1 LRSDAIKKGPDRAPH
16 RSLLRACGLGG
27 EDFSKPFI
35 GIASSQVDI
44 VPGHIH
50 LHEFSAVVKSAVRE
64 AGGIPFEFNCIAVDD
79 GIAMGHPGMRYSL
92 PSRELIADSVETML
106 QAHQFDGVIC
116 IPNCDKTVPGMIM
129 GAIRVNIPT
138 IFVSGGPMKTGRTR
152 EGAPIDLVS
161 IYEGVGRYQAGFIT
175 EQQLTELE
183 ERACPS
189 CGSCAGLFT
198 ANSMNCL
205 CEALGLALP
214 GNGTVLA
221 NSPERIKL
229 LRRAGGQIMSLITA
243 NLKPRDIVTA
253 EAIDN
258 ALALDMAMGGS
269 TNTILHTLAIA
280 KEAQVDY
287 PLGRINE
294 IATRTPHICKL
305 SPASDYRMQDLH
317 RAGGVS
323 ALLKE
328 LSKKD
333 GTLHLDQMTVTM
345 NTLGDNVS
353 SAKVAD
359 PQVIRPV
366 SNPHSHHG
374 GIAILYG
381 SLAPRGALCKT
392 GAVSPA
398 MMKHRG
404 PARVFDSE
412 DDASIAIHKAS
423 IKEGDVVVVRYEG
436 PKGGPGMREM
446 LTLTATLAGMGL
458 GNKVAL
464 VTDGRFSGATRGVC
478 IGHVSPEAAAGG
490 PISCLRDGDPIDI
503 DLEHYRLDVGLDSAE
518 IEARLKHPRP
528 PPSRATSGYLARYA
542 ALVGPAD
549 EGATLRQT
557 VFKNQG
563 DT

>member
-1 LRSDAIKKGPDRAPH
+1 MRSDAIKQGPERAPH
-16 RSLLRACGLGG
+16 RSLLRACGISA

-35 GIASSQVDI
+35 AIATSQVDI
-44 VPGHIH
+44 VPGHVH
-50 LHEFSAVVKSAVRE
+50 LHEFSAIVKSAVRE
-64 AGGIPFEFNCIAVDD
+64 AGGVPFEFNTIAVDD

-106 QAHQFDGVIC
+106 QAHQFDGVVC
-116 IPNCDKTVPGMIM
+116 IPNCDKVVPGMVM
-129 GAIRVNIPT
+129 GAVRVNIPT
-138 IFVSGGPMKTGRTR
+138 IFVSGGPMETGRTG
-152 EGAPIDLVS
+152 EGAPIDLASV
-161 IYEGVGRYQAGFIT
+161 YEGVGRYHAGFIT

-205 CEALGLALP
+205 CEAIGLALP
-214 GNGTVLA
+214 GNGTILA
-221 NSPERIKL
+221 NSPGRIEL
-229 LRRAGGQIMSLITA
+229 LRRAGRQIISLVA
-243 NLKPRDIVTA
+243 GDLKPRDIITA

-258 ALALDMAMGGS
+258 AFALDMAMGGS

-280 KEAQVDY
+280 KEAEVAY

-294 IATRTPHICKL
+294 IAKRTPHICKL

-317 RAGGVS
+317 RAGGVG
-323 ALLKE
+323 AVLRE

-333 GTLHLDQMTVTM
+333 GALHLDQMTVTM
-345 NTLGDNVS
+345 KTLGDNIS
-353 SAKVAD
+353 DAKVAD

-381 SLAPRGALCKT
+381 SLAPRGAVCKT
-392 GAVSPA
+392 GAVDSE
-398 MMKHRG
+398 MMKHKG

-412 DDASIAIHKAS
+412 DDASNAILEGS

-446 LTLTATLAGMGL
+446 LTLTANLVGMGL
-458 GNKVAL
+458 GARVAL
-464 VTDGRFSGATRGVC
+464 VTDGRFSGASRGAC

-490 PISCLRDGDPIDI
+490 PISCLKDGDPIEI
-503 DLEHYRLDVGLDSAE
+503 DLIHYRLDVDLDPDE
-518 IEARLKHPRP
+518 IKARQKHQHRS
-528 PPSRATSGYLARYA
+528 PSRANSGYLARYA
-542 ALVGPAD
+542 ALVGSAD
-549 EGATLRQT
+549 EGAILKAC
-557 VFKNQG
+557 VLDNQG

>member
-1 LRSDAIKKGPDRAPH
+1 LRSDTIKKGPERAPH
-16 RSLLRACGLGG
+16 RSLLRACGLSA

-35 GIASSQVDI
+35 AIASSQADI

-50 LHEFSAVVKSAVRE
+50 LREFSTIEKSAVRE

-106 QAHQFDGVIC
+106 QAHQFDGVVC
-116 IPNCDKTVPGMIM
+116 IPNCDKIVPGMIM

-138 IFVSGGPMKTGRTR
+138 IFVSGGPMETGHTK
-152 EGAPIDLVS
+152 EGAPMDLASV
-161 IYEGVGRYQAGFIT
+161 YEAVGRYQAGFIN
-175 EQQLTELE
+175 EQELTQLE

-205 CEALGLALP
+205 CEAIGLALP
-214 GNGTVLA
+214 GNGTIVA
-221 NSPERIKL
+221 TSPARIEL
-229 LRRAGGQIMSLITA
+229 LRSAGRQIMSLVSRD
-243 NLKPRDIVTA
+243 LKPRDIVTA

-258 ALALDMAMGGS
+258 AFALDMAMGGS

-280 KEAQVDY
+280 REAQVEY
-287 PLGRINE
+287 PLGRVNE
-294 IATRTPHICKL
+294 IAKRTPHICSL

-323 ALLKE
+323 AILKE

-333 GTLHLDQMTVTM
+333 GVLHLDQITVTTM
-345 NTLGDNVS
+345 TLGDNIS
-353 SAKVAD
+353 DAKVAD

-366 SNPHSHHG
+366 SDPHSHHG

-381 SLAPRGALCKT
+381 SLAPRGAVCKT
-392 GAVSPA
+392 GAVGPA

-412 DDASIAIHKAS
+412 EDASKSILEGS
-423 IKEGDVVVVRYEG
+423 IKDGDVVVVRYEG

-446 LTLTATLAGMGL
+446 LSLTATLAGMGL
-458 GNKVAL
+458 GEKVAL
-464 VTDGRFSGATRGVC
+464 VTDGRFSGATRGACV
-478 IGHVSPEAAAGG
+478 GHVSPEAAAGG
-490 PISCLRDGDPIDI
+490 PISCLKDGDPIDI
-503 DLEHYRLDVGLDSAE
+503 DLEHYRIDVDLDQAE
-518 IEARLKHPRP
+518 IEARLKRLRRL
-528 PPSRATSGYLARYA
+528 PSAVSSGYLARYA
-542 ALVGPAD
+542 ALVSSAD
-549 EGATLRQT
+549 EGAVLRRSD
-557 VFKNQG
+557 VHSQG
-563 DT
+563 DK